1 MSTLTVSIS
10 PDVVST
16 IVRNTALSTP
26 GVIALVEPEAE
37 RRGWSVRRNSRGVR
51 VKLEHDRA
59 LIALRVVAS
68 TDVVL
73 QQLSQHLRQNIAEVV
88 EEITGIRVESVDI
101 KIEDVRK

>member
-10 PDVVST
+10 PDVIST

-26 GVIALVEPEAE
+26 GVIALVEPESD
-37 RRGWSVRRNSRGVR
+37 RRGWSVRRSSRGVR

-73 QQLSQHLRQNIAEVV
+73 QTLSQQLRQNIAEVV
-88 EEITGIRVESVDI
+88 EEITGIQVDSVDI